1 VISVA
6 EALRIVVDAARPL
19 GAERVG
25 LVDACG
31 RVAAEDVASTR
42 AVPAAANSAMD
53 GYAVRAEDVAAPGAR
68 LRIVGSIPAGSVQSE
83 PLARGTAVKIFTG
96 SVVPPG
102 ADTVVRVEDSE
113 AAGEHVVVTIAHA
126 HGANV
131 RLAGEDIAVG
141 ATVVRAGQ
149 EIGPADVGV
158 LASIGCAAIAV
169 RRLPR
174 VAILSTGAELVEIDE
189 APGPGQVVNSN
200 AWALAAAV
208 GEAGLPAPLVL
219 PIVRDRFE
227 DIRTR
232 LEEAAEADVV
242 LSTGGV
248 SVGDFD
254 FVKEALDAIGVER
267 FFWRVAQKPG
277 KPLTFGR
284 RDSTLFFGL
293 PGNPV
298 SALVCF
304 AVYAWPALRRMAG
317 HARLHLPSGRAVLG
331 APVRRK
337 PGLTEF
343 VRVHLDGALP
353 LPTAVPFR
361 SQSSGVLTGLGS
373 GAGLLVA
380 PAERGALEAGEEFD
394 VLRPGPFAAAT
405 AVSVLVAASVASPGD
420 SC

>member
-19 GAERVG
+19 EAERVA
-25 LVDACG
+25 LNEASG
-31 RVAAEDVASTR
+31 RVAAEDVASAR

-53 GYAVRAEDVAAPGAR
+53 GFAVRAQDVAAPGAR
-68 LRIVGSIPAGSVQSE
+68 LRIVGSIPAGSVQTA

-102 ADTVVRVEDSE
+102 ADTVVRVEDTE
-113 AAGEHVVVTIAHA
+113 AAGEHVVVTSAHA
-126 HGANV
+126 LGANV
-131 RLAGEDIAVG
+131 RLAGEDIALG

-158 LASIGCAAIAV
+158 LASIGRPAIAV
-169 RRLPR
+169 HRRPR
-174 VAILSTGAELVEIDE
+174 VAILSTGAELVEIE
-189 APGPGQVVNSN
+189 EVPGPGQVVNSN
-200 AWALAAAV
+200 AYALAAAV
-208 GEAGLPAPLVL
+208 REAGLPAPLVL
-219 PIVRDRFE
+219 PIVGDRFE
-227 DIRTR
+227 DVRTR
-232 LEEAAEADVV
+232 LEDAAQADVV

-277 KPLTFGR
+277 KPLTVGR
-284 RDSTLFFGL
+284 RGTTLFFGL

-304 AVYAWPALRRMAG
+304 AVYVWPALRRMAG
-317 HARLHLPSGRAVLG
+317 CQRLHLPSVRAVLG

-343 VRVHLDGALP
+343 VRVHLDAAAP
-353 LPTAVPFR
+353 LPTATPFR

-380 PAERGALEAGEEFD
+380 PAERGVLEAGEEFD
-394 VLRPGPFAAAT
+394 VLLPGPFAAAT
-405 AVSVLVAASVASPGD
+405 AVSVLATASVASPGD

>member
-1 VISVA
+1 
-6 EALRIVVDAARPL
+6 
-19 GAERVG
+19 
-25 LVDACG
+25 
-31 RVAAEDVASTR
+31 
-42 AVPAAANSAMD
+42 
-53 GYAVRAEDVAAPGAR
+53 VR
-68 LRIVGSIPAGSVQSE
+68 
-83 PLARGTAVKIFTG
+83 
-96 SVVPPG
+96 
-102 ADTVVRVEDSE
+102 
-113 AAGEHVVVTIAHA
+113 
-126 HGANV
+126 
-131 RLAGEDIAVG
+131 
-141 ATVVRAGQ
+141 
-149 EIGPADVGV
+149 
-158 LASIGCAAIAV
+158 
-169 RRLPR
+169 
-174 VAILSTGAELVEIDE
+174 
-189 APGPGQVVNSN
+189 
-200 AWALAAAV
+200 
-208 GEAGLPAPLVL
+208 EAGFPAPRVL

-227 DIRTR
+227 DVRAR
-232 LEEAAEADVV
+232 LDEAAAADLV

-284 RDSTLFFGL
+284 RDATLFFGL

-317 HARLHLPSGRAVLG
+317 HTRLHLPSARAVLG
-331 APVRRK
+331 VPVRRK

-353 LPTAVPFR
+353 LPTATPFR

-394 VLRPGPFAAAT
+394 VLRPGPFAAAV
-405 AVSVLVAASVASPGD
+405 AVSVLAAAAVASPGE